1 MGNSA
6 IQAAGGLLGLLE
18 PEMLSAAVLLYDE
31 PLYQFA
37 NGKQEI
43 HVLFVGPDP
52 MEEAL
57 CEWKLMN
64 SIFQLALSCG
74 QVLNHTLHLHVAAK
88 NAEAYKAWL
97 LQAAPVLEQF
107 TSIDGNCTCE
117 APLAYLSFESV
128 KGINSP
134 AGNRQLFAHL
144 EDCSCVV
151 ALLHDKNA
159 VLVES
164 LFKKLRGGSRKS
176 MIVYAGEKYHPAHP
190 DGQVKL
196 YHLEERTI
204 RAGRTVER
212 LGEMAFRQHYDYCR
226 QGNPNVSMA
235 DERAHFAGSPFAQL
249 ANLSSV
255 VHIRYK
261 LWSVSINPKAQ
272 AKTILKRYQKILAP
286 GAPGFDQL
294 SYLEHSRWMME
305 KLLAGY
311 RPMRS
316 AEELRLYCFVDGNNK
331 WRSDRLGFHN
341 CLVPR
346 KLRAES
352 DLAALPHDQW
362 DLRGDDV
369 VERIGQLP
377 YDELDRMSLLVHN
390 LAWEKMQSGKERLA
404 GAIDAFEKKAMLQP
418 GAEQLQSPLP
428 RFRQWV
434 EMVVHNVELHAA
446 NQRMEEIRAYCRRI
460 LLPEEFLQPIQSQL
474 DALIA
479 LAREFH
485 RYKDYKAMDDDVV
498 RMLPELYCRPD
509 CVALVKLPSAYIVD
523 QIASTLLIEPD
534 RVIYAGLDRAQ
545 VENLQLFLKNR
556 GGFAEVRSIC
566 VPEERPL
573 PPEEQAE
580 DVRSIALPVPR
591 ESLIRKL
598 KQTIRAESEGGLCV
612 VDVSGA
618 DAGLVLALS
627 EYVRS
632 LNNTALIQ
640 CDNRRQQVQDLY
652 RYPLAA
658 CVTRRVRLSV
668 EEVFSL
674 MGARKKSKSGEYDG
688 LLLKDRIDGM
698 WNFYMEHAPHFQ
710 TICEMVRHASEQ
722 TVQRQRG
729 HAFFYLDAN
738 PNANQQAVQWEQVR
752 QGGSLQSMR
761 DLGID
766 QMLRDLVEFGVVEE
780 LEIVENA
787 LANHVD
793 LSYRII
799 REVNG
804 YISKYLTPDA
814 RRDIFKP
821 MVCVRTGKMNN
832 DGKELYSLRW
842 KSEEDNRLYV
852 NCEYNYNE
860 ENLLISKNN
869 QGQKLSLPKHLWK
882 NALSDLQRAGM
893 IYGLNYFDSPAKRR
907 ITFSFFFSSDA
918 IRRMFKTTGCFLE
931 MKVWSDIVNLNYFDD
946 VKSNFQFW
954 WDQEHTTENELDVLM
969 TKGMEIMIIS
979 CKMPRPLKANLYE
992 VYCLANRFSM
1002 NSQAAMVYAFDSS
1015 INKEE
1020 NGGEDWHVVWARAR
1034 NMNVEVA
1041 NMQDARYGLS
1051 AMVKRMMNRV
1061 GR

>member
-1 MGNSA
+1 MGNST
-6 IQAAGGLLGLLE
+6 IHAAGGLLGLLE

-52 MEEAL
+52 MEETL

-74 QVLNHTLHLHVAAK
+74 QVLNHTLHLHVVAK
-88 NAEAYKAWL
+88 NAQAYKTWL

-117 APLAYLSFESV
+117 TPLAYLSFEDM

-151 ALLHDKNA
+151 SLLHDKNA
-159 VLVES
+159 VLVEA
-164 LFKKLRGGSRKS
+164 LFKKLCGSARKS
-176 MIVYAGEKYHPAHP
+176 MIVYSGEKYHPAQP
-190 DGQVKL
+190 DGHVKL
-196 YHLEERTI
+196 YHLEERTGK
-204 RAGRTVER
+204 AGRTVER

-235 DERAHFAGSPFAQL
+235 DERVRFAESAFAQI

-261 LWSVSINPKAQ
+261 LWSVGINPKAQ
-272 AKTILKRYQKILAP
+272 PKTILKKFQKILASD
-286 GAPGFDQL
+286 ATGFDQL

-316 AEELRLYCFVDGNNK
+316 AEELKLYCFVDGNNK
-331 WRSDRLGFHN
+331 WRSDRLKFHN

-346 KLRAES
+346 KLRTES
-352 DLAALPHDQW
+352 DLSALPHDQW
-362 DLRGDDV
+362 DLRGVDLMD
-369 VERIGQLP
+369 RIGQLP
-377 YDELDRMSLLVHN
+377 YDDLDRMSLLVHN
-390 LAWEKMQSGKERLA
+390 LAWEKMQSAKERLA
-404 GAIDAFEKKAMLQP
+404 GTIDAFEKKAMLQP
-418 GAEQLQSPLP
+418 VAEQLQNPLP
-428 RFRQWV
+428 RFREWV
-434 EMVVHNVELHAA
+434 ELVVRNVELHAA
-446 NQRMEEIRAYCRRI
+446 NQRMEEIKIYCSRI
-460 LLPEEFLQPIQSQL
+460 LLPEEFLQPIQNQL
-474 DALIA
+474 DALLA
-479 LAREFH
+479 LAREFY

-498 RMLPELYCRPD
+498 RMLPELYCKPD
-509 CVALVKLPSAYIVD
+509 CVTLVKLPSAYIVD
-523 QIASTLLIEPD
+523 QVAATLLIEPN
-534 RVIYAGLDRAQ
+534 RVIYAGLERAQ
-545 VENLQLFLKNR
+545 VENLELFLQNR
-556 GGFAEVRSIC
+556 GGFAEVMSIC
-566 VPEERPL
+566 VPEERQL
-573 PPEEQAE
+573 SSDKHAD
-580 DVRSIALPVPR
+580 DVQRVTLPVPK

-598 KQTIRAESEGGLCV
+598 KQTIRAESERGLCV

-618 DAGLVLALS
+618 DADLVLLIS

-632 LNNTALIQ
+632 MNNTALIH

-652 RYPLAA
+652 QYPLAA
-658 CVTRRVRLSV
+658 CLTRRVRLTV

-674 MGARKKSKSGEYDG
+674 MGARKRSKCGEYDG

-698 WNFYMEHAPHFQ
+698 WDFYLKHTKHFSA
-710 TICEMVRHASEQ
+710 ICELIHYASEQ
-722 TVQRQRG
+722 TAQRKRG

-738 PNANQQAVQWEQVR
+738 QQDVPWEQVK

-766 QMLRDLVEFGVVEE
+766 QMLRDLVEFGVVKD
-780 LEIVENA
+780 LEIAENA

-793 LSYRII
+793 LSYWI
-799 REVNG
+799 RKEING
-804 YISKYLTPDA
+804 YIGKHLNPDA
-814 RRDIFKP
+814 KRDIFKP
-821 MVCVRTGKMNN
+821 MVCVQTGRMSC

-842 KSEEDNRLYV
+842 KSEEDDSLYV
-852 NCEYNYNE
+852 NCEFNYNAE
-860 ENLLISKNN
+860 ELLTDNLKK
-869 QGQKLSLPKHLWK
+869 GQRPFLTKIAWMNVLD
-882 NALSDLQRAGM
+882 DLQRAGM
-893 IYGLNYFDSPAKRR
+893 IYGLNCYDAAARKR
-907 ITFSFFFSSDA
+907 ITASFFFYSDA
-918 IRRMFKTTGCFLE
+918 IKRMFNAIGSFLE
-931 MKVWSDIVNLNYFDD
+931 MKVWSDAVNLNYFDD

-954 WDQEHTTENELDVLM
+954 WDQEYTTENELDVLM

-1002 NSQAAMVYAFDSS
+1002 NSQAAMVYVFDSS
-1015 INKEE
+1015 INKEDNE
-1020 NGGEDWHVVWARAR
+1020 GEDWRVVWARAR
-1034 NMNVEVA
+1034 KMNVEVA
-1041 NMQDARYGLS
+1041 NMLDAKYGLS
-1051 AMVKRMMNRV
+1051 AMMKRMMDKV